1 MNVEALLEILL
12 HKICY
17 IERCDNDH
25 IVGKLWEFQ
34 NYLQDLLYM
43 VNPNNEIVEDRHS
56 QHAYNINPKPLKLST
71 EGTFVDDNNQ

>member
-17 IERCDNDH
+17 IERSDDDH

-43 VNPNNEIVEDRHS
+43 INPNNDIASDRHN
-56 QHAYNINPKPLKLST
+56 QHVYNINHKPLKLST
-71 EGTFVDDNNQ
+71 EGTFVDDNNK